1 MKWKSAVDS
10 LGVSMMGDAWMDAA
24 AAALITTSAYDAKCL
39 VTGALDDASA
49 VKLM

>member
-1 MKWKSAVDS
+1 
-10 LGVSMMGDAWMDAA
+10 MMGDAWMDGRGGGG
-24 AAALITTSAYDAKCL
+24 LDHNKPTSAYDAKCL